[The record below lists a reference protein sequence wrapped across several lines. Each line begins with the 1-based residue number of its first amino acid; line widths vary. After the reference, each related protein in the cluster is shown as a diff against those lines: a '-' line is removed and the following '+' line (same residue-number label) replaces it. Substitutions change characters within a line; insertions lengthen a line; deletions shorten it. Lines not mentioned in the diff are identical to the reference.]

1 MCHYTRVVSNQEFE
15 IILNNNIIPANRDDW
30 DIYAPGAVVFLYISH
45 RPQVIDV
52 LNQIEELLENESSCD
67 IVSFRSTT
75 LQVEPDAS
83 NLAVNSVVHCGQ
95 INLNEINVSRL
106 MFLRITRDQIRRE
119 TDTIPNT

>member
-15 IILNNNIIPANRDDW
+15 IILNNNIIPFNRDDW
-30 DIYAPGAVVFLYISH
+30 DIYGPGAVVFLYVSH

-52 LNQIEELLENESSCD
+52 LNQIEELLENESSCG

-83 NLAVNSVVHCGQ
+83 NLAVNSVVHWG
-95 INLNEINVSRL
+95 
-106 MFLRITRDQIRRE
+106 
-119 TDTIPNT
+119 